1 MSNYVIKKLP
11 AIQILVKGTE
21 IFMDI
26 ISNQYLKVTE
36 QDDGLYLE
44 TFKKGYPIQDFI
56 KFVSDNPEIKILSFT
71 AIRNSLV
78 NAPQPVMK
86 FAEMKSKIAVS
97 TADNDMKAYITL
109 HLSENELKEGSQSEL
124 VREILLK
131 LRKSGVIFGIK
142 TDAIFN
148 KLISGEPI
156 LIAEGIPPVNGTD
169 SVIRMY
175 ELKEPKPEIKDDGK
189 ADFYE
194 LNLIN
199 KVFEGAW
206 LGDRTEPTEG
216 VPGKNVKGETVKPI
230 SGKRFPL
237 FYDPETVREV
247 FENNVTTL
255 YSKINGAVHY
265 KGDKINVSNYL
276 EITQDV
282 GFNTGNIDFDG
293 FLTVKGAIA
302 DNFSVS
308 AKNDVEILGE
318 FGIGS
323 VKEVLSRNGNV
334 CIKGGIAGKNKAVV
348 KSTKDIYTKFV
359 SDATIECSG
368 NVYIGYYCMNSNIK
382 AKQVIIESNK
392 GKILGGVIEA
402 EQKVEAAYVGN
413 AGEKRT
419 QIIVSGFN
427 RNDVKAELEKLQIK
441 LEETKSELAKAKQ
454 LFAIFSE
461 RLDASSRQFKESE
474 AAKERYFEVK
484 DRVKR
489 LEHEIKSLMKCF
501 KVRGEGEVNITK
513 KVYPNTMVEIKG
525 IIEEIRQESFGNCFV
540 ILDNEIRKI

>member
-1 MSNYVIKKLP
+1 M
-11 AIQILVKGTE
+11 E

-44 TFKKGYPIQDFI
+44 TYKKGYPIQDFM

-71 AIRNSLV
+71 AIRNSLL
-78 NAPQPVMK
+78 NAPQPILK
-86 FAEMKSKIAVS
+86 FGEIKSRISVS
-97 TADNDMKAYITL
+97 TSDNDMKAYVTL
-109 HLSENELKEGSQSEL
+109 HINENELKDSNQSDL

-148 KLISGEPI
+148 KLVTGEQI

-199 KVFEGAW
+199 KVNEGAW

-216 VPGKNVKGETVKPI
+216 VSGKNVKGEIVKPI
-230 SGKRFPL
+230 PGKRFPM
-237 FYDPETVREV
+237 FYDPETVREA
-247 FENNVTTL
+247 FENNVTAL

-265 KGDKINVSNYL
+265 KGDKISVSNYL

-302 DNFSVS
+302 DNFSVA

-318 FGIGS
+318 FGVGS

-334 CIKGGIAGKNKAVV
+334 CIKGGIAGKNKATV

-368 NVYIGYYCMNSNIK
+368 SVYIGYYCMNSNIK

-392 GKILGGVIEA
+392 GKIIGGVIEA

-413 AGEKRT
+413 TGEKRT
-419 QIIVSGFN
+419 QIIVGGFS
-427 RNDVKAELEKLQIK
+427 RNAVKADIEKLQIK
-441 LEETKSELAKAKQ
+441 LEEAKSDLAKAKQ
-454 LFAIFSE
+454 LFAIFSQGLE
-461 RLDASSRQFKESE
+461 AGSSQFRESE
-474 AAKERYFEVK
+474 AARERYFEARDKV
-484 DRVKR
+484 R
-489 LEHEIKSLMKCF
+489 LLELDIKSLVKCF
-501 KVRGEGEVNITK
+501 KVKGEGEVNITK
-513 KVYPNTMVEIKG
+513 RVYPNTMVEIKG
-525 IIEEIRQESFGNCFV
+525 VIEEIREESYGSCFV

>member
-1 MSNYVIKKLP
+1 
-11 AIQILVKGTE
+11 
-21 IFMDI
+21 MDI
-26 ISNQYLKVTE
+26 LSNQYLKVTE

-71 AIRNSLV
+71 AVRNSLL
-78 NAPQPVMK
+78 NAPQPMLK
-86 FAEMKSKIAVS
+86 FAEVKSRITVN
-97 TADNDMKAYITL
+97 TTDNDMKAYITL
-109 HLSENELKEGSQSEL
+109 HITGTELAESSQSEL

-148 KLISGEPI
+148 KLVIGEQI

-169 SVIRMY
+169 SVIRMF
-175 ELKEPKPEIKDDGK
+175 ELKEPRPEIKEDGK

-199 KVFEGAW
+199 KVNEGAW
-206 LGDRTEPTEG
+206 LGDRTEPTDG

-230 SGKRFPL
+230 PGKRFPL

-247 FENNVTTL
+247 FQNNVTTL
-255 YSKINGAVHY
+255 YSRINGAVNY
-265 KGDKINVSNYL
+265 KGDKISVSNYL

-293 FLTVKGAIA
+293 FLTVKGAVA
-302 DNFSVS
+302 DNFSVA

-318 FGIGS
+318 FGVGS
-323 VKEVLSRNGNV
+323 VKEVVSRKGNI

-348 KSTKDIYTKFV
+348 RSTKDIYTKFI

-368 NVYIGYYCMNSNIK
+368 SVYIGYYCMNSNIK

-402 EQKVEAAYVGN
+402 EQKVESAYIGN

-419 QIIVSGFN
+419 QIIISGFN
-427 RNDVKAELEKLQIK
+427 RGAVKADLETLQIK
-441 LEETKSELAKAKQ
+441 LEEAKVHLAKAKQ
-454 LFAIFSE
+454 LFAIFSQE
-461 RLDASSRQFKESE
+461 LDSNSAVFKESE
-474 AAKERYFEVK
+474 IARERYFEARDKV
-484 DRVKR
+484 R
-489 LEHEIKSLMKCF
+489 LLELEAKALMKCF
-501 KVRGEGEVNITK
+501 KVKGEGEVNITK
-513 KVYPNTMVEIKG
+513 RVYPNTMIEIKG
-525 IIEEIRQESFGNCFV
+525 LVEEIREEAFGSCFV
-540 ILDNEIRKI
+540 YLDNDIRKI